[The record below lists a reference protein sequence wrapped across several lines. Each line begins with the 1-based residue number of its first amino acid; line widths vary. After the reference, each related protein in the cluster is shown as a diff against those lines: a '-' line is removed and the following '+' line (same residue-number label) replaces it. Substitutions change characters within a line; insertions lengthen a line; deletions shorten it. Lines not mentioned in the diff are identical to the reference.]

1 MRIETTRTTLAAR
14 LFQRDMARDSKW
26 AGRRIAASASVTDAA
41 RPLWMRAT
49 ALIMI
54 AVTYFAPA
62 VFLADEVAHAAPI
75 VDPRAPIA
83 FQPSV
88 TQTSTGVPA
97 INIPAA
103 NGNGISVGQYQSFDV
118 DSRGLV
124 LNNSTVAGTPLLGGT
139 LGANPN
145 LNGRPASTI
154 INQVTSNAIA
164 TLNGPLEV
172 FGAPA
177 TVIVAAP
184 GGVSVNGMSLT
195 NAPGVTLTTGTP
207 QFLTGVGGTATDFA
221 HAGAVAYDVRSG
233 AITISGPA
241 GVNGPGAGIEGTV
254 GNIDLLGQSVTIN
267 APLRADQRVNVLT
280 GNQIVT
286 PMATD
291 ATGTTYGMS
300 SNGTTNTAAAIGRTV
315 AVDANQFGSVT
326 SGTVYIVSTAAGMGV
341 NMQGPLSA
349 TAGNAVVNSNGD
361 IAVGQTFANQ
371 NVTLTGAGNTTLGG
385 TGFANQNYT
394 VNANGDVNAPGAV
407 SAGQNVTMTVGG
419 NLNATS
425 VAANG
430 AASLTA
436 GQSMTI
442 GTLSAHDIALQ
453 TTNGDLTVGS
463 ALSAPGA
470 ISATAGR
477 DLKINGQ
484 VQGGNTVA
492 LAGGRNATVNGAVS
506 GVGNTSIAATTGT
519 AQVNGNAVSNAG
531 LSVTAGQSAIVGG
544 NASAQGSLTVTAAS
558 GDATLAGT
566 AVTPGALIVHAS
578 GTTTL
583 GGQTQAGTASVS
595 GSSVAV
601 NGALATAGD
610 ATLAATNGS
619 LTGNGSIG
627 TTQGNVNLSASQNL
641 AYSGAV
647 KSGGAVVAKAGQDI
661 TLADVSAP
669 GAITMTAG
677 RDATE
682 TGSVA
687 GGSAVSVQA
696 GRNAAVNG
704 AVSAVGDTSI
714 TAQTGTAAVGGNVL
728 TNGALSVSAAR
739 DATLGGTAQ
748 AAGPIAVVAQNGSIS
763 GNGNL
768 ASSNGAVSLSAGQN
782 IALAGAM
789 QSGSTLNST
798 AGGSTSLG
806 GTVSAPG
813 AIDIRSGTDTTIGSN
828 AISGSTLA
836 VTSGGNTAVSGSA
849 ASLGDMSLSAVNGT
863 LSTSRSVTT
872 LGRLTANGQQ
882 GANLGGDVY
891 SGGNAQLSSGAGNV
905 AIAGALTSPG
915 IVTVTAGQDA
925 AISGNVHSGQS
936 TSLTATRDV
945 NLNGGLEVD
954 GSGDAIV
961 AAGRNVTGGGAVSV
975 ANDTSL
981 TAGNNIGITGAI
993 QTGNNLSATAANN
1006 VSVGATTAVGSSTL
1020 TATTGSATLAGN
1032 MLSGGAT
1039 AITAGGDINAQGS
1052 VTSLGDLSA
1061 NARSGSLAAAGPVS
1075 TAGVASLNAGQNLTL
1090 NGQTTVS
1097 KDATLTGTNITTQ
1110 GLSVGGNLTAA
1121 ASGNLDTSGGQLHQ
1135 PFSASAPAVSVGGN
1149 AVMSGANV
1157 VTANA
1162 VVGGT
1167 TQISGSQSL
1176 TTGGTAAYKGNAT
1189 LAGGTVNNVGTQM
1202 AAGNLTV
1209 SGSNVS
1215 NAGTLSSLA
1224 AANVSAANL
1233 TNSGSIYGAT
1243 SGLHVSGTT
1252 TNAGSLLATNALN
1265 LTTSALNNRGGTI
1278 FAGDVNHQGAPTG
1291 DVIVTV
1297 NGGSNSFDN
1306 TSGQILA
1313 QHNLTLNLP
1322 NQAFDPSAATAGT
1335 INLGNALTINAQQVN
1350 NSGTW
1355 AMPGN
1360 SVSLNTTQ
1368 GLTNTGTISKSGDIT
1383 LSTSGTLTNSGT
1395 ISAGNNVNLSG
1406 TVLNQTGAT
1415 ITANQDVNLSGA
1427 VTNAG
1432 TVSAVRDVNLSGT
1445 SYDNSG
1451 ATTKVGRDLNANLS
1465 GDLVNVGGTITAQ
1478 NNATINAANVNN
1490 SRAGGNATSTTTTT
1504 TDINTAG
1511 LGREL
1516 LASPIGTETLSV
1528 TYEIVSSGWVST
1540 DTATITARVGDLQPA
1555 SATSMSAPD
1564 LSGGTL
1570 YGVALPT
1577 VTRTTTATQASG
1589 AAGVIAAGQDLSIT
1603 TGTLNNHGSTI
1614 SAGHDATLN
1623 VASLDNGGD
1632 AKVTTIT
1639 DSIDAASY
1647 TAFVTQLKAAYAA
1660 GKLVVLPGVAQ
1671 SVTANITPGQV
1682 SAPALQ
1688 TSMITSYTSQDA
1700 GQIVAGNNLKLNG
1713 TGSSLTNAGNLYA
1726 AQDLTI
1732 RANNFVNQGYHTSN
1746 VTSTVGCVA
1755 GVSDAQ
1761 CAYHYITQAF
1771 PSAFSYDRP
1780 GQAFTNALPIVPL
1793 TYHGQPFTYGPNN
1806 DSIGIFGD
1814 QVSTQSYSYTQ
1825 ANNTVF
1831 AGRDLIIAAP
1841 MVSNTYGNLLAGR
1854 DVVIGGAGTS
1864 RNNTDP
1870 TNPQTTVTQA
1880 SSVANTSG
1888 NIQAGLDIAMSTAA
1902 LTNTLSAPQ
1911 QVYQN
1916 YGTTARYGCSG
1927 ANRYYCDAFVDMQS
1941 GNASTITANRNL
1953 SISAGS
1959 VANTGSLIT
1968 AGGQASIAASS
1979 TVTNQDQTLNA
1990 YWHDGFWGVIVGGS
2004 NPPDNFGCG
2013 TSANCAALFGSAYR
2027 SNAGIQPPTPYA
2039 SLPGTIQAPSLT
2051 VTAGGALQNS
2061 GNVMGQQVA
2070 LTGATLVNGL
2080 TSPNVYTPQPTASQ
2094 QVIPLGPVGVPMSAG
2109 AAQNGANAVAN
2120 SAIQSSI
2127 VAGTVTRGTTTAIA
2141 SQTVGAAVAPTLSQA
2156 SVPDAGSSLGLNASA
2171 ALTPSTSP
2179 VQTISMQSNGPPPAY
2194 LINNPASQVIGGI
2207 GPSELLANLPANL
2220 RPGSTL
2226 FYYDPFSENQ
2236 VLQQAALAQTGTAS
2250 FIDGLKFD
2258 SRNQKSVTD
2267 QEKSVLY
2274 ANAIAYAK
2282 AHNIALG
2289 TALSSQQVTALDAPM
2304 LWYVE
2309 ETVPEPGCTA
2319 TGVASCPTVA
2329 ALMPQVYLPQ
2339 NYAVVQHD
2347 GTIVGQDVS
2356 LTATNKGTITNTGT
2370 IAASGTLSINAGTV
2384 TNQQRSTDVG
2394 TIYTYL
2400 PDVMGLMTT
2409 TGTVA
2414 QQGGFMSAANYDL
2427 NVDRLNQVG
2436 GALQKLDP
2444 NGQVNASATAD
2455 QLAALKS
2462 QLGGN
2467 FTQSTNSDNLHTSF
2481 QSLAESPGLFEQI
2494 GMAVTAVVASFITA
2508 GAASAF
2514 MAAGGVMAGTVG
2526 GSMVSAGVG
2535 GFSASAISQ
2544 ASTGQFSFTAALQSG
2559 LTSAVTAGLTNG
2571 ITYSPDAGVG
2581 WAGLGG
2587 QIGDNSLS
2595 ALAGIKNVGGA
2606 IVPQAGASTATT
2618 IGQTAL
2624 ALGAEATIQ
2633 AGVQTAIQGGSFL
2646 TNLRNSAVADLA
2658 AAVAY
2663 GIGDATNPYSV
2674 QNVLEH
2680 AVLGCAAG
2688 AAMGQGCGGGAV
2700 GAATSAVISPLLV
2713 YAAASS
2719 GADAAA
2725 QQALVGGLA
2734 TAVGGAAA
2742 AAAGQN
2748 VQAGMTAA
2756 QNNALNNDLQHVDKV
2771 VQLIDKLRARNPTKA
2786 AKYTS
2791 DDLLK
2796 AAENVYGGNGGP
2808 NGMRVWNSLADAQA
2822 GTVARGT
2829 TFYKDAQGQYVE
2841 YWKVPA
2847 GAEDVA
2853 RGIVDNA
2860 AYYHGPGYADVTKD
2874 NLGQLMST
2882 YIAKF
2887 GADTSNF
2894 QGLGEGAAG
2903 LGLAGSLIKKDAS
2916 AIEQTVG
2923 GSGGSF
2929 WTSTKSKTPVEN
2941 AYGHWDKH
2949 MSEFPEYQNSVQYVH
2964 GTKEFLSNPPAGTLT
2979 ITRSNGDTVLYNPST
2994 NTLAVKAADGTPKT
3008 MFRPDPAQHG
3018 YPTNMDYFNAQKK

>member
-1 MRIETTRTTLAAR
+1 MRIETTRTTLAVR
-14 LFQRDMARDSKW
+14 LFQRDMARGSKCI
-26 AGRRIAASASVTDAA
+26 GPIAAPASGIDAA

-49 ALIMI
+49 ALVMV

-75 VDPRAPIA
+75 VDPRAPIP
-83 FQPSV
+83 FQPTV

-103 NGNGISVGQYQSFDV
+103 NGNGISLGQYQSFDI

-124 LNNSTVAGTPLLGGT
+124 LNNSTIAGSPLLGGT

-145 LNGRPASTI
+145 LSGRPATTI
-154 INQVTSNAIA
+154 INQVTSNNIA
-164 TLNGPLEV
+164 ALNGPLEV

-184 GGVSVNGMSLT
+184 GGVSVNGMALT
-195 NAPGVTLTTGTP
+195 NVPGLTLATGTP
-207 QFLTGVGGTATDFA
+207 QFLTSVGGSATDFA

-233 AITISGPA
+233 AITINGPS

-254 GNIDLLGQSVTIN
+254 GNIDLIGQSVSIN
-267 APLRADQRVNVLT
+267 APLRADQRMNVVT

-286 PMATD
+286 PRLTD
-291 ATGTTYGMS
+291 ATGTTYGTS
-300 SNGTTNTAAAIGRTV
+300 SNGATNTAAAIGRTV
-315 AVDANQFGSVT
+315 AVDASQYGSVT

-341 NMQGPLSA
+341 NTQGSLSA
-349 TAGNAVVNSNGD
+349 TAGNVVVNSNGD

-371 NVTLTGAGNTTLGG
+371 NVILTGAGNTTLGG

-407 SAGQNVTMTVGG
+407 SAGQNITMTAGG
-419 NLNATS
+419 NLNAAS

-442 GTLSAHDIALQ
+442 GTLSAHEIALQ

-470 ISATAGR
+470 IAATAGR

-484 VQGGNTVA
+484 VQGGNAVA
-492 LAGGRNATVNGAVS
+492 LAGGRNATVNGAVA
-506 GVGNTSIAATTGT
+506 GIGNTSIAATTGT
-519 AQVNGNAVSNAG
+519 TQINGNAISNAG
-531 LSVTAGQSAIVGG
+531 LSVTAGQSAVVGG
-544 NASAQGSLTVTAAS
+544 NASAQGPLTVTAAS

-566 AVTPGALIVHAS
+566 AVTPGALTVQAS

-583 GGQTQAGTASVS
+583 GGQTQAGTANVS
-595 GSSVAV
+595 GSNVAV

-619 LTGNGSIG
+619 LTGNGSIS
-627 TTQGNVNLSASQNL
+627 TTQGNVDLSASQNL
-641 AYSGAV
+641 AYSGGV
-647 KSGGAVVAKAGQDI
+647 QSGGAVGAKAGQDI

-682 TGSVA
+682 TGSV
-687 GGSAVSVQA
+687 GGGGAVSVQA

-714 TAQTGTAAVGGNVL
+714 TAQTGTAAVGGNLL
-728 TNGALSVSAAR
+728 TNGALSVSAAQ
-739 DATLGGTAQ
+739 DAVLGGTAQ
-748 AAGPIAVVAQNGSIS
+748 AAGPIAIVAQNGSIT

-768 ASSNGAVSLSAGQN
+768 ASSKGTVSLAAGQN
-782 IALAGAM
+782 IALAGALE
-789 QSGSTLNST
+789 SGSTLNST
-798 AGGSTSLG
+798 AGGGTSLG

-813 AIDIRSGTDTTIGSN
+813 AIDIRSGTDTMIGGN

-849 ASLGDMSLSAVNGT
+849 ASLGDMSLSATNGT

-905 AIAGALTSPG
+905 AIAGTLSSPG
-915 IVTVTAGQDA
+915 TIAVTAGQDA
-925 AISGNVHSGQS
+925 SISGDVHSGQS
-936 TSLTATRDV
+936 TSLTAARDV

-954 GSGDAIV
+954 GSGNAIV
-961 AAGRNVTGGGAVSV
+961 AAGRNVTGSGAVNV

-1006 VSVGATTAVGSSTL
+1006 VSVGATTAVASSSL
-1020 TATTGSATLAGN
+1020 TATNGSATLAGD

-1039 AITAGGDINAQGS
+1039 AITAGGDIHAQGS
-1052 VTSLGDLSA
+1052 VVSLGDLSA
-1061 NARSGSLAAAGPVS
+1061 NAKTGSLTAAGPVS

-1090 NGQTTVS
+1090 SGQTTVS
-1097 KDATLTGTNITTQ
+1097 KDATLTATNIAIQ
-1110 GLSVGGNLTAA
+1110 GLSAGGNLTAT
-1121 ASGNLDTSGGQLHQ
+1121 ASGNLDTAAGQLNQ
-1135 PFSASAPAVSVGGN
+1135 PFSSTAPALSVGGN
-1149 AVMSGANV
+1149 ATLSGMNV
-1157 VTANA
+1157 TTANA

-1167 TQISGSQSL
+1167 TQISGTQSL
-1176 TTGGTAAYKGNAT
+1176 TTGGTAAYKGSAT

-1215 NAGTLSSLA
+1215 NVGTLSSLA
-1224 AANVSAANL
+1224 ATRMNAANL

-1243 SGLHVSGTT
+1243 SGLSVSGTT
-1252 TNAGSLLATNALN
+1252 INSGSLLATNALS
-1265 LTTSALNNRGGTI
+1265 LTTTALNNRGGTI
-1278 FAGDVNHQGAPTG
+1278 FAGDVNHQSAPTG
-1291 DVIVTV
+1291 DVVVTV
-1297 NGGSNSFDN
+1297 NGGSGTFDN

-1335 INLGNALTINAQQVN
+1335 INLGNALAINALQVS
-1350 NSGTW
+1350 NSGIW

-1368 GLTNTGTISKSGDIT
+1368 GLTNTGTISKSGDVT
-1383 LSTSGTLTNSGT
+1383 LSTTGTLTNSGT

-1406 TVLNQTGAT
+1406 TVVNQTGGT
-1415 ITANQDVNLSGA
+1415 ISANQDVNLTGA

-1432 TVSAVRDVNLSGT
+1432 TVNAVRDVNLSGT

-1451 ATTKVGRDLNANLS
+1451 ATTKAGRDLNASLA
-1465 GDLVNVGGTITAQ
+1465 GDLVNVGGTISAQ
-1478 NNATINAANVNN
+1478 NNVTINAANVNN
-1490 SRAGGNATSTTTTT
+1490 SRAGGNATSTTTST

-1511 LGREL
+1511 LGPEL
-1516 LASPIGTETLSV
+1516 LASPMGTETLSV
-1528 TYEIVSSGWVST
+1528 TYEIVGSGTVTTDSS
-1540 DTATITARVGDLQPA
+1540 TITARVGDLQPV
-1555 SATSMSAPD
+1555 SATSMSAPN

-1577 VTRTTTATQASG
+1577 VTRTTTTTQASG

-1623 VASLDNGGD
+1623 VAALDNGGD

-1647 TAFVTQLKAAYAA
+1647 TAFLTQLKAAYTA
-1660 GKLVVLPGVAQ
+1660 GTLIVLPNVDFGT
-1671 SVTANITPGQV
+1671 TANITPGKV

-1688 TSMITSYTSQDA
+1688 TSTITSYTSQDA
-1700 GQIVAGNNLKLNG
+1700 GQVVAGNNLNLNG

-1732 RANNFVNQGYHTSN
+1732 HANNFANQGYHTSN
-1746 VTSTVGCVA
+1746 VTSTVGCAA

-1771 PSAFSYDRP
+1771 PSGFSYDRP

-1793 TYHGQPFTYGPNN
+1793 TLHGQAFSYGPNN
-1806 DSIGIFGD
+1806 DSIGILGD

-1825 ANNTVF
+1825 VNNTVF
-1831 AGRDLIIAAP
+1831 AGRDLVIAAP
-1841 MVSNTYGNLLAGR
+1841 TASNTYGNLLAGR

-1864 RNNTDP
+1864 RSNTDP
-1870 TNPQTTVTQA
+1870 TNPQTTLTQA
-1880 SSVANTSG
+1880 ASVSNSSG
-1888 NIQAGLDIAMSTAA
+1888 DIQAGRDIAMSTAA

-1911 QVYQN
+1911 QVYRN
-1916 YGTTARYGCSG
+1916 YGTTVRYGCSG

-1968 AGGQASIAASS
+1968 AGGQVSIAAVS

-1990 YWHDGFWGVIVGGS
+1990 YWHDGFYGVIVGGS

-2013 TSANCAALFGSAYR
+2013 TSTNCTTLFGSTYR

-2061 GNVMGQQVA
+2061 GNVMGQQVS

-2094 QVIPLGPVGVPMSAG
+2094 QVIPLGPVGVPTGAG
-2109 AAQNGANAVAN
+2109 AAQNGANAVAS

-2127 VAGTVTRGTTTAIA
+2127 VAAAVTRGTAMAIA
-2141 SQTVGAAVAPTLSQA
+2141 SQTVGVAVAPTLSQA
-2156 SVPDAGSSLGLNASA
+2156 SVPGAGSSLGLSAGVASM
-2171 ALTPSTSP
+2171 PSTSP
-2179 VQTISMQSNGPPPAY
+2179 VQTISTQAKGPPPAY

-2207 GPSELLANLPANL
+2207 GPSDLLANLPANL

-2258 SRNQKSVTD
+2258 SQEQKSVID

-2274 ANAIAYAK
+2274 ANAIAYAN

-2289 TALSSQQVTALDAPM
+2289 TALSSQQISALDAPM

-2384 TNQQRSTDVG
+2384 ANQQRSTDVG

-2414 QQGGFMSAANYDL
+2414 QRGGFMSAANYDL

-2444 NGQVNASATAD
+2444 NGQVNAGATAD

-2467 FTQSTNSDNLHTSF
+2467 FTQSAVSDNLHTSF
-2481 QSLAESPGLFEQI
+2481 QSLADSPGLFEQI

-2595 ALAGIKNVGGA
+2595 ALAGVKNVGGA
-2606 IVPQAGASTATT
+2606 IVPQAGASTAAT

-2688 AAMGQGCGGGAV
+2688 AATGQGCGGGAV

-2719 GADAAA
+2719 GADATA

-2771 VQLIDKLRARNPTKA
+2771 VQLIDKLRARNHTIA
-2786 AKYTS
+2786 TKYTS

-2796 AAENVYGGNGGP
+2796 AAENVYGGNGGS

-2822 GTVARGT
+2822 GTAARGT

-2860 AYYHGPGYADVTKD
+2860 RFDNGSSYANVTKD

-2882 YIAKF
+2882 YIAQF

-2903 LGLAGSLIKKDAS
+2903 LGLAGTLGKNKTSGSFSIVDWNGYPNGVPVPDGPFQLLEGADYAAARKAANAANSSIRQ
-2916 AIEQTVG
+2916 EQGLVGQPVDVHEVQPVKFG
-2923 GSGGSF
+2923 GSATDPENKVILPRDLHRQQVTP
-2929 WTSTKSKTPVEN
+2929 WWNKLLKDITK
-2941 AYGHWDKH
+2941 
-2949 MSEFPEYQNSVQYVH
+2949 
-2964 GTKEFLSNPPAGTLT
+2964 
-2979 ITRSNGDTVLYNPST
+2979 
-2994 NTLAVKAADGTPKT
+2994 
-3008 MFRPDPAQHG
+3008 
-3018 YPTNMDYFNAQKK
+3018 

>member
-1 MRIETTRTTLAAR
+1 MR
-14 LFQRDMARDSKW
+14 
-26 AGRRIAASASVTDAA
+26 V
-41 RPLWMRAT
+41 T
-49 ALIMI
+49 ALIMV

-62 VFLADEVAHAAPI
+62 VFLADEVAHAEPI
-75 VDPRAPIA
+75 VDPRAPIT

-254 GNIDLLGQSVTIN
+254 GNIDLIGQSVSIN
-267 APLRADQRVNVLT
+267 APLRADQRVNVVT

-286 PMATD
+286 PVATD

-300 SNGTTNTAAAIGRTV
+300 PNGTTNTAAAIGRTV

-341 NMQGPLSA
+341 NTQGPLSA
-349 TAGNAVVNSNGD
+349 TAGNVVVNSNGD

-394 VNANGDVNAPGAV
+394 VNTNGDVNAPGSV
-407 SAGQNVTMTVGG
+407 SAGQNVTMTAGG
-419 NLNATS
+419 NLNAAS

-430 AASLTA
+430 AASLIA

-470 ISATAGR
+470 ITATAGR
-477 DLKINGQ
+477 DLNINGQ

-506 GVGNTSIAATTGT
+506 GIGNTSITATTGT
-519 AQVNGNAVSNAG
+519 TQINGNAISNAG
-531 LSVTAGQSAIVGG
+531 LSVTAGQSAVVGG
-544 NASAQGSLTVTAAS
+544 NASAQGPLMVTAAS

-566 AVTPGALIVHAS
+566 AVTPGALTVQAS

-595 GSSVAV
+595 GSSVVV

-610 ATLAATNGS
+610 ATLTATNGS
-619 LTGNGSIG
+619 LTGNGSIR

-647 KSGGAVVAKAGQDI
+647 QSGGAVVAKAGQDV

-669 GAITMTAG
+669 GAISITAG

-687 GGSAVSVQA
+687 GGSTVSVQA

-714 TAQTGTAAVGGNVL
+714 TVQTGTAAVGGNVL
-728 TNGALSVSAAR
+728 TNGALSVTAAQ
-739 DATLGGTAQ
+739 DTALGGTAQ
-748 AAGPIAVVAQNGSIS
+748 ATGPIAIAAQSGSIT

-768 ASSNGAVSLSAGQN
+768 ASSTGAVSLSAGQN
-782 IALAGAM
+782 IALAGAL
-789 QSGSTLNST
+789 QSGSTLSST

-813 AIDIRSGTDTTIGSN
+813 AVDIRSGTDTTIDGN
-828 AISGSTLA
+828 AVGGSTLT
-836 VTSGGNTAVSGSA
+836 VTSGGNTAVNGSA
-849 ASLGDMSLSAVNGT
+849 ASLGDMSLSAANGT
-863 LSTSRSVTT
+863 LSTSGSVTT

-891 SGGNAQLSSGAGNV
+891 SAGNAQLSSGAGNV
-905 AIAGALTSPG
+905 AIAGTLASPG
-915 IVTVTAGQDA
+915 TITVTAGQDA

-936 TSLTATRDV
+936 TSLTAARDV

-954 GSGDAIV
+954 GSGNASV
-961 AAGRNVTGGGAVSV
+961 AAGRNVTGNGAVNV
-975 ANDTSL
+975 ANDTTL

-1006 VSVGATTAVGSSTL
+1006 VSVGATIAVGSSTL
-1020 TATTGSATLAGN
+1020 TSTNGSATLAGN
-1032 MLSGGAT
+1032 VLSGGAA

-1052 VTSLGDLSA
+1052 VVSLGDLSA
-1061 NARSGSLAAAGPVS
+1061 NARSGSLTAAGPVS
-1075 TAGVASLNAGQNLTL
+1075 TAGNANLSAGQNLTL
-1090 NGQTTVS
+1090 NGQATVS
-1097 KDATLTGTNITTQ
+1097 KDATLTGANIATQ
-1110 GLSVGGNLTAA
+1110 GLSVGGNLTAT
-1121 ASGNLDTSGGQLHQ
+1121 ASGNLDTSAGQLNQ

-1149 AVMSGANV
+1149 AVMSGANI

-1162 VVGGT
+1162 VVAGT
-1167 TQISGSQSL
+1167 TQISGTQSL
-1176 TTGGTAAYKGNAT
+1176 TTGGTAAYKGSAT

-1215 NAGTLSSLA
+1215 NTGTLSSLA
-1224 AANVSAANL
+1224 TTNVNASNL

-1243 SGLHVSGTT
+1243 SGLNVSGTT
-1252 TNAGSLLATNALN
+1252 TNSGSLLATNALS
-1265 LTTSALNNRGGTI
+1265 LTTTALINRGGTI
-1278 FAGDVNHQGAPTG
+1278 FAGDVNNQSAPTG
-1291 DVIVTV
+1291 DVVVTV
-1297 NGGSNSFDN
+1297 NGSSGSFDN

-1335 INLGNALTINAQQVN
+1335 INLGNALAINAQQVN

-1406 TVLNQTGAT
+1406 TVLNETGGT

-1432 TVSAVRDVNLSGT
+1432 IVSAVRDVTLNGA

-1451 ATTKVGRDLNANLS
+1451 ATTKAGRNVNANLS
-1465 GDLVNVGGTITAQ
+1465 GDLVNVGGTISAQ
-1478 NNATINAANVNN
+1478 NNVTINAANVYN

-1528 TYEIVSSGWVST
+1528 TYEIVSSGWIST

-1577 VTRTTTATQASG
+1577 VTRTTTTTQASG

-1647 TAFVTQLKAAYAA
+1647 TAFLTQLKAAYAA

-1671 SVTANITPGQV
+1671 SVTANITPGEV

-1688 TSMITSYTSQDA
+1688 TSTITSYTSQDA
-1700 GQIVAGNNLKLNG
+1700 GQIVAGNNLNLNG
-1713 TGSSLTNAGNLYA
+1713 TGSSLMNAGNLYA

-1732 RANNFVNQGYHTSN
+1732 HANNFTNQGYHTSN
-1746 VTSTVGCVA
+1746 VTSTVGCAA

-1761 CAYHYITQAF
+1761 CGYHYETKAIPTVF
-1771 PSAFSYDRP
+1771 EYDRP

-1793 TYHGQPFTYGPNN
+1793 TRNGLQFSYGPNN

-1825 ANNTVF
+1825 VNNTVF
-1831 AGRDLIIAAP
+1831 AGRDLVIAAP
-1841 MVSNTYGNLLAGR
+1841 TVSNTYGNLLAGR

-1870 TNPQTTVTQA
+1870 TNLQTALTQG
-1880 SSVANTSG
+1880 SSVTNSSG
-1888 NIQAGLDIAMSTAA
+1888 DIQAGRDIAMSTAA

-1916 YGTTARYGCSG
+1916 YGRTVRYGCSG
-1927 ANRYYCDAFVDMQS
+1927 ATGYFCDAFVDVQS

-1959 VANTGSLIT
+1959 VVNTGSLIT
-1968 AGGQASIAASS
+1968 AGGQASIAAVS

-1990 YWHDGFWGVIVGGS
+1990 YWHDGVYGVIVGGS

-2013 TSANCAALFGSAYR
+2013 TSTNCTTLFGSAYR
-2027 SNAGIQPPTPYA
+2027 SNAGIQPPTPSA

-2051 VTAGGALQNS
+2051 VTAGGTLQNS

-2094 QVIPLGPVGVPMSAG
+2094 QVIPLGPVGVPTGAG
-2109 AAQNGANAVAN
+2109 TAQNGANAVAN
-2120 SAIQSSI
+2120 SAIQSSV
-2127 VAGTVTRGTTTAIA
+2127 VAAAVTRGTATAIA
-2141 SQTVGAAVAPTLSQA
+2141 SQTVGAAVVPTLSQA
-2156 SVPDAGSSLGLNASA
+2156 SVPGAGSSLGLSAGAASM
-2171 ALTPSTSP
+2171 PSTSP
-2179 VQTISMQSNGPPPAY
+2179 VQTISTQSNGPPPAY

-2207 GPSELLANLPANL
+2207 GPFDLLANLPANL
-2220 RPGSTL
+2220 RPGSML

-2258 SRNQKSVTD
+2258 SQNQKSVTD

-2289 TALSSQQVTALDAPM
+2289 TALSSQQVSALDAPM

-2319 TGVASCPTVA
+2319 TGVASCPTVT

-2356 LTATNKGTITNTGT
+2356 LTATNKGAITNTGT

-2414 QQGGFMSAANYDL
+2414 QQGGFMSAANYNL

-2444 NGQVNASATAD
+2444 NWQVNASATAD

-2467 FTQSTNSDNLHTSF
+2467 FTQSTVSDNLHTSF

-2508 GAASAF
+2508 GVATGL
-2514 MAAGGVMAGTVG
+2514 MAGGALAGTVG
-2526 GSMVSAGVG
+2526 GSMVSAGAG

-2595 ALAGIKNVGGA
+2595 ALAGVKNVGGA

-2713 YAAASS
+2713 YAAANS

-2742 AAAGQN
+2742 AVAGQN

-2771 VQLIDKLRARNPTKA
+2771 VQLIDKLRARNPTIA

-2822 GTVARGT
+2822 STVARGT
-2829 TFYKDAQGQYVE
+2829 TFYRDAQGQYVE

-2860 AYYHGPGYADVTKD
+2860 GYTYGPGYADVTKG

-2903 LGLAGSLIKKDAS
+2903 LGLAGSLIKKETS
-2916 AIEQTVG
+2916 AITAGANASGDFVLTDNRATKIFGTRDGHIADTQENRALLTSVANNPATTLGPDKYGTMWSAQLQSDGTQVWVQTRNGQIWNG
-2923 GSGGSF
+2923 GVN
-2929 WTSTKSKTPVEN
+2929 KTPL
-2941 AYGHWDKH
+2941 
-2949 MSEFPEYQNSVQYVH
+2949 P
-2964 GTKEFLSNPPAGTLT
+2964 
-2979 ITRSNGDTVLYNPST
+2979 YNPET
-2994 NTLAVKAADGTPKT
+2994 GLAA
-3008 MFRPDPAQHG
+3008 
-3018 YPTNMDYFNAQKK
+3018 PTKPGWKK

>member
-1 MRIETTRTTLAAR
+1 MCIETTRKALAVR
-14 LFQRDMARDSKW
+14 LFQRDMARGSKW
-26 AGRRIAASASVTDAA
+26 TDCQIAAPTSGIDAA
-41 RPLWMRAT
+41 RPFWMRVT
-49 ALIMI
+49 ALIMV
-54 AVTYFAPA
+54 AVTYFSPA

-75 VDPRAPIA
+75 VDPRAPIT

-103 NGNGISVGQYQSFDV
+103 NINGISVGQYQSFDI

-124 LNNSTVAGTPLLGGT
+124 LNNSTVAGSPLLGGV

-145 LNGRPASTI
+145 LNGRPATTI
-154 INQVTSNAIA
+154 INQVTSNNIA

-195 NAPGVTLTTGTP
+195 NAPGVMLTTGTP
-207 QFLTGVGGTATDFA
+207 QFLTGIGGTATDFA

-233 AITISGPA
+233 AITINGPA

-254 GNIDLLGQSVTIN
+254 GNIDLIGQSVSIN
-267 APLRADQRVNVLT
+267 APLRADQRVNLVT

-286 PMATD
+286 PTATD
-291 ATGTTYGMS
+291 STGTTYGTS
-300 SNGTTNTAAAIGRTV
+300 SNGTTNTAAAIGRTI
-315 AVDANQFGSVT
+315 AVDANQYGSVT

-341 NMQGPLSA
+341 NTQGALSA
-349 TAGNAVVNSNGD
+349 TAGNVVVNSNGD

-371 NVTLTGAGNTTLGG
+371 NVNLISAGGATLGG
-385 TGFANQNYT
+385 TGFANQNYA

-407 SAGQNVTMTVGG
+407 SAGQNVTMTAGG
-419 NLNATS
+419 NLDAAS

-442 GTLSAHDIALQ
+442 GTLSAHEVALQ

-506 GVGNTSIAATTGT
+506 GIGNTSITATTGT
-519 AQVNGNAVSNAG
+519 TQINGNAISNAG
-531 LSVTAGQSAIVGG
+531 LSVTAGQSAVVGG
-544 NASAQGSLTVTAAS
+544 NASAQGPLTVTAAS

-566 AVTPGALIVHAS
+566 AVTPGALTVQAS

-583 GGQTQAGTASVS
+583 GGQAQAGTANVS
-595 GSSVAV
+595 GSSVVV

-641 AYSGAV
+641 AYSGGV
-647 KSGGAVVAKAGQDI
+647 QSGAAVVAKAGQDV

-687 GGSAVSVQA
+687 GGGAVSVLA

-748 AAGPIAVVAQNGSIS
+748 AAGPIAVVAQNGSIT

-768 ASSNGAVSLSAGQN
+768 ASSNGAVSLLAGQN
-782 IALAGAM
+782 IALAGAL

-798 AGGSTSLG
+798 AGGGTSLG

-813 AIDIRSGTDTTIGSN
+813 AIDIRSGTDTTIGGN

-836 VTSGGNTAVSGSA
+836 VTSGGNTAVIGSA
-849 ASLGDMSLSAVNGT
+849 ASLGDMSLSATNGA

-905 AIAGALTSPG
+905 AIAGTLVSPG
-915 IVTVTAGQDA
+915 TITVTAGQDA

-936 TSLTATRDV
+936 TSLAAARDV

-954 GSGDAIV
+954 GNGNATI
-961 AAGRNVTGGGAVSV
+961 AAGRNVTGSGAVNV
-975 ANDTSL
+975 ANDTTL
-981 TAGNNIGITGAI
+981 TAGGNIGITGAI
-993 QTGNNLSATAANN
+993 QTGNNLLATAANN
-1006 VSVGATTAVGSSTL
+1006 LSVGATTAVGSSTL
-1020 TATTGSATLAGN
+1020 TATNGSATLAGN
-1032 MLSGGAT
+1032 VLSGGAT

-1052 VTSLGDLSA
+1052 VVSLGDLSA
-1061 NARSGSLAAAGPVS
+1061 NARSGSLTAAGPVS
-1075 TAGVASLNAGQNLTL
+1075 AAGSASLSGGQNLTL

-1097 KDATLTGTNITTQ
+1097 KDATLRGTNVTTQ
-1110 GLSVGGNLTAA
+1110 GLSVGGNLTAT
-1121 ASGNLDTSGGQLHQ
+1121 ASGNLDTSAGQLNQ
-1135 PFSASAPAVSVGGN
+1135 PFSASAPAVSAGGN

-1162 VVGGT
+1162 VVAGT
-1167 TQISGSQSL
+1167 TQISGTQSL
-1176 TTGGTAAYKGNAT
+1176 TTGGTAAYKGSAT

-1224 AANVSAANL
+1224 TTNVNAANL

-1243 SGLHVSGTT
+1243 SGLNVSGTT

-1265 LTTSALNNRGGTI
+1265 LTTTALNNRGGTI
-1278 FAGDVNHQGAPTG
+1278 FAGDVNNQSAPTG
-1291 DVIVTV
+1291 DVVVTV
-1297 NGGSNSFDN
+1297 NGGSGSFDN

-1313 QHNLTLNLP
+1313 QQNLTLNLP

-1335 INLGNALTINAQQVN
+1335 INLGNALSINAQQVN

-1432 TVSAVRDVNLSGT
+1432 TVSAVRDVTLNGT

-1451 ATTKVGRDLNANLS
+1451 ATTKAGRNVNANLS
-1465 GDLVNVGGTITAQ
+1465 GDLANVAGTISAQ
-1478 NNATINAANVNN
+1478 HNVTINAANVNN
-1490 SRAGGNATSTTTTT
+1490 SRAGGNATSTTTST

-1528 TYEIVSSGWVST
+1528 TYENIVSGSVST
-1540 DTATITARVGDLQPA
+1540 DSATIAARVGDLQPA

-1577 VTRTTTATQASG
+1577 VGRTTTTTQSTG
-1589 AAGVIAAGQDLSIT
+1589 AAGLIAAGQDLSIT

-1623 VASLDNGGD
+1623 VAALDNGGD

-1647 TAFVTQLKAAYAA
+1647 TAFLTQLKAAYMA
-1660 GKLVVLPGVAQ
+1660 GNLVTLPGGTFN
-1671 SVTANITPGQV
+1671 VTANITPGQV
-1682 SAPALQ
+1682 SPPALQ
-1688 TSMITSYTSQDA
+1688 TSTITSYTSQDA
-1700 GQIVAGNNLKLNG
+1700 GQIVAGNNLNLNG
-1713 TGSSLTNAGNLYA
+1713 TGASLTNAGNLYA

-1732 RANNFVNQGYHTSN
+1732 HANNFTNQGYHTSN

-1761 CAYHYITQAF
+1761 CGYHYITTAF
-1771 PSAFSYDRP
+1771 PSGFEYDRP
-1780 GQAFTNALPIVPL
+1780 GQAFSDARPFVEMYYHSQSTAL
-1793 TYHGQPFTYGPNN
+1793 FTSGPNN
-1806 DSIGIFGD
+1806 ASIGMFGD
-1814 QVSTQSYSYTQ
+1814 QISTQSYSYTQ
-1825 ANNTVF
+1825 TNNTVF
-1831 AGRDLIIAAP
+1831 AGRDLVIAAP
-1841 MVSNTYGNLLAGR
+1841 TVSNSYGNLLAGR

-1870 TNPQTTVTQA
+1870 TNPQTTLTQA
-1880 SSVANTSG
+1880 SGVTNTSG
-1888 NIQAGLDIAMSTAA
+1888 NIQAGRDITMSSAA

-1927 ANRYYCDAFVDMQS
+1927 AYQHYCDAFVDMQS
-1941 GNASTITANRNL
+1941 GSASTITANRNL

-1968 AGGQASIAASS
+1968 AGGQASIAAASI
-1979 TVTNQDQTLNA
+1979 VTNQDQTLNA
-1990 YWHDGFWGVIVGGS
+1990 YWHDAFYGGIVGGS
-2004 NPPDNFGCG
+2004 QPPDNFGCG
-2013 TSANCAALFGSAYR
+2013 TSTNCATLFGSAYQ

-2039 SLPGTIQAPSLT
+2039 SLPGTIQAPSLI

-2094 QVIPLGPVGVPMSAG
+2094 QVIPLGPVGVPTSAG

-2120 SAIQSSI
+2120 SAIQSSV
-2127 VAGTVTRGTTTAIA
+2127 VAAAVTRGTTTAIV
-2141 SQTVGAAVAPTLSQA
+2141 SQTVGAAVAPTLAQA
-2156 SVPDAGSSLGLNASA
+2156 SVPGAGSSLGLNASA
-2171 ALTPSTSP
+2171 ASMPSTSP
-2179 VQTISMQSNGPPPAY
+2179 VQTISTQSNGPPPAY

-2207 GPSELLANLPANL
+2207 GPSDLLANLPANL

-2236 VLQQAALAQTGTAS
+2236 GLQQAALAQTGTPS

-2258 SRNQKSVTD
+2258 SQNQKSVTD

-2282 AHNIALG
+2282 AHNVALG
-2289 TALSSQQVTALDAPM
+2289 TALSSQQVAALDAPM

-2319 TGVASCPTVA
+2319 TGVASCPTVT

-2356 LTATNKGTITNTGT
+2356 LTATNKGAITNTGT
-2370 IAASGTLSINAGTV
+2370 IAASGTLSITAGTV

-2414 QQGGFMSAANYDL
+2414 QQGGFMSAANYNL

-2444 NGQVNASATAD
+2444 NGQVNAGATAD

-2467 FTQSTNSDNLHTSF
+2467 FTQSTVSDNLHTSF

-2508 GAASAF
+2508 GVATGL
-2514 MAAGGVMAGTVG
+2514 MAGGALAGTVG

-2544 ASTGQFSFTAALQSG
+2544 ASTGQFSLTAALEGG
-2559 LTSAVTAGLTNG
+2559 LTGAVTAGLTNG
-2571 ITYSPDAGVG
+2571 ITYSADAGVG

-2595 ALAGIKNVGGA
+2595 ALAGVKNVGGA

-2742 AAAGQN
+2742 AVAGQN
-2748 VQAGMTAA
+2748 VQAGMMAA

-2771 VQLIDKLRARNPTKA
+2771 VQLIDKLRARNPTIA

-2822 GTVARGT
+2822 STVARGT
-2829 TFYKDAQGQYVE
+2829 TFYRDAQGQYVE

-2860 AYYHGPGYADVTKD
+2860 GYTYGPGYADVTKG

-2903 LGLAGSLIKKDAS
+2903 LGLAGSLIKKETS
-2916 AIEQTVG
+2916 AITAGANASGDFVLTDNRATKIFGTRDGHIADTQENRALLTSVANNPATTLGPDKYGTMWSAQLQSDGTQVWVQTRNGQIWNG
-2923 GSGGSF
+2923 GVN
-2929 WTSTKSKTPVEN
+2929 KTPL
-2941 AYGHWDKH
+2941 
-2949 MSEFPEYQNSVQYVH
+2949 P
-2964 GTKEFLSNPPAGTLT
+2964 
-2979 ITRSNGDTVLYNPST
+2979 YNPET
-2994 NTLAVKAADGTPKT
+2994 GLAA
-3008 MFRPDPAQHG
+3008 
-3018 YPTNMDYFNAQKK
+3018 PTKPGWKK

>member
-1 MRIETTRTTLAAR
+1 
-14 LFQRDMARDSKW
+14 
-26 AGRRIAASASVTDAA
+26 
-41 RPLWMRAT
+41 MRAT
-49 ALIMI
+49 ALIMV

-75 VDPRAPIA
+75 VDPRAPIT

-154 INQVTSNAIA
+154 INQVTSNVIA

-254 GNIDLLGQSVTIN
+254 GNIDLIGQSVSIN
-267 APLRADQRVNVLT
+267 APLRADQRVNVVT

-286 PMATD
+286 PVATD

-300 SNGTTNTAAAIGRTV
+300 PNGTTNTAAAIGRTV
-315 AVDANQFGSVT
+315 AVDASQFGSVT

-341 NMQGPLSA
+341 NTRGPLSA
-349 TAGNAVVNSNGD
+349 TAGNVVVNSNGD

-394 VNANGDVNAPGAV
+394 VNANGDVNAPGSV
-407 SAGQNVTMTVGG
+407 SAGQNVTMTAGG
-419 NLNATS
+419 NLNAAS

-430 AASLTA
+430 AASLIA

-470 ISATAGR
+470 ITATAGR
-477 DLKINGQ
+477 DLNINGQ

-519 AQVNGNAVSNAG
+519 AQVNGNAISNAG
-531 LSVTAGQSAIVGG
+531 LSVTAGHSAIVGG
-544 NASAQGSLTVTAAS
+544 NASALGPLTVTAAS

-566 AVTPGALIVHAS
+566 AVTPGALTVHAS

-595 GSSVAV
+595 GSSVVV

-619 LTGNGSIG
+619 LTGNGSIS

-641 AYSGAV
+641 AYIGGVQSGA
-647 KSGGAVVAKAGQDI
+647 AVVVKAGQDV

-669 GAITMTAG
+669 GEITMTAG

-687 GGSAVSVQA
+687 GGGAVSVQA

-728 TNGALSVSAAR
+728 TNGALSVTAAQ
-739 DATLGGTAQ
+739 DTALGGTAQ
-748 AAGPIAVVAQNGSIS
+748 ATGPIAIAAQSGSIT

-768 ASSNGAVSLSAGQN
+768 ASSTSAVSLSAGQN
-782 IALAGAM
+782 IALAGAL
-789 QSGSTLNST
+789 QSGSTLSST

-813 AIDIRSGTDTTIGSN
+813 AVDIRSGTDTTIDGN

-836 VTSGGNTAVSGSA
+836 VTSGGNTAVKGSA
-849 ASLGDMSLSAVNGT
+849 ASLGDMSLSAANGA

-905 AIAGALTSPG
+905 AIAGTLVSPG
-915 IVTVTAGQDA
+915 TIAVTAGQDA

-936 TSLTATRDV
+936 TSLAAARDV

-954 GSGDAIV
+954 GNGNATI
-961 AAGRNVTGGGAVSV
+961 AAGRNVTGSGAVNV
-975 ANDTSL
+975 ANDTTL
-981 TAGNNIGITGAI
+981 TAGGNIGITGAI
-993 QTGNNLSATAANN
+993 QTGNNLLATAANN
-1006 VSVGATTAVGSSTL
+1006 LSVGATTVVGSSTL
-1020 TATTGSATLAGN
+1020 TATNGSATLAGN
-1032 MLSGGAT
+1032 VLSGGAT

-1052 VTSLGDLSA
+1052 VVSLGDLSA
-1061 NARSGSLAAAGPVS
+1061 NARSGSLTAAGPVS
-1075 TAGVASLNAGQNLTL
+1075 TAGAATLNAGQNLTL

-1097 KDATLTGTNITTQ
+1097 RNATLTGTNITTQ
-1110 GLSVGGNLTAA
+1110 GLSVGGNLTAT
-1121 ASGNLDTSGGQLHQ
+1121 ASGNLDTSAGQLNQ

-1149 AVMSGANV
+1149 AVMSGANI

-1162 VVGGT
+1162 VVAGT
-1167 TQISGSQSL
+1167 TQISGTRSL
-1176 TTGGTAAYKGNAT
+1176 TTGGTAAYKGSAT
-1189 LAGGTVNNVGTQM
+1189 LAGGTVTNVGTQM

-1215 NAGTLSSLA
+1215 NTGTLSSLA
-1224 AANVSAANL
+1224 TTNVNASNL

-1243 SGLHVSGTT
+1243 SGLNVSGTT
-1252 TNAGSLLATNALN
+1252 TNSGSLLATNALS
-1265 LTTSALNNRGGTI
+1265 LTTTALINRGGTI
-1278 FAGDVNHQGAPTG
+1278 FAGDVNNQSAPTG
-1291 DVIVTV
+1291 DVVVTV
-1297 NGGSNSFDN
+1297 NGGSGTFDN

-1335 INLGNALTINAQQVN
+1335 INLGNALTINSQQVN

-1368 GLTNTGTISKSGDIT
+1368 GLINTGTISKSGDVT
-1383 LSTSGTLTNSGT
+1383 LSTTGTLTNSGT

-1406 TVLNQTGAT
+1406 TVVNQTGGT
-1415 ITANQDVNLSGA
+1415 ISANQDVNLTGA

-1432 TVSAVRDVNLSGT
+1432 TVNAVRDVNLSGT

-1451 ATTKVGRDLNANLS
+1451 ATTKAGRNVNANLV
-1465 GDLVNVGGTITAQ
+1465 GDLANVGGTISAQ
-1478 NNATINAANVNN
+1478 NNVTINAANVNN
-1490 SRAGGNATSTTTTT
+1490 SRAGGNATSTTKIT

-1511 LGREL
+1511 LGPEL

-1528 TYEIVSSGWVST
+1528 TYEIVSSGSVST

-1577 VTRTTTATQASG
+1577 VTRTTTTTQASG

-1603 TGTLNNHGSTI
+1603 TGTLNNHGGTI
-1614 SAGHDATLN
+1614 SAGRDATLN

-1639 DSIDAASY
+1639 DSIDASSY
-1647 TAFVTQLKAAYAA
+1647 TTFLTQLKSAYAA
-1660 GKLVVLPGVAQ
+1660 GKLVVLPGVAG
-1671 SVTANITPGQV
+1671 SETANITPGQV
-1682 SAPALQ
+1682 SVPALQ
-1688 TSMITSYTSQDA
+1688 TSMITSYTSQNA
-1700 GQIVAGNNLKLNG
+1700 GQIVAGNNLNLNG

-1732 RANNFVNQGYHTSN
+1732 RANNFVNQGYHASN

-1771 PSAFSYDRP
+1771 PSGFSYDRP
-1780 GQAFTNALPIVPL
+1780 GQAFTNALPYLLPTLHSQSTVA
-1793 TYHGQPFTYGPNN
+1793 FSYGPNN

-1825 ANNTVF
+1825 VNNTVF
-1831 AGRDLIIAAP
+1831 AGRDLVIAAP
-1841 MVSNTYGNLLAGR
+1841 TVSNTYGNLLAGR

-1864 RNNTDP
+1864 RNNTDL
-1870 TNPQTTVTQA
+1870 TNPQTTLTQA
-1880 SSVANTSG
+1880 SSVTNSSG
-1888 NIQAGLDIAMSTAA
+1888 DIQAGRDIAMSTAA
-1902 LTNTLSAPQ
+1902 LTNTVSAPQ

-1916 YGTTARYGCSG
+1916 YGRTVRYGCSG
-1927 ANRYYCDAFVDMQS
+1927 ATGYFCDAFVDMQS

-1953 SISAGS
+1953 SIGAGS
-1959 VANTGSLIT
+1959 VVNTGSLIT
-1968 AGGQASIAASS
+1968 AGGQASIAAVS

-1990 YWHDGFWGVIVGGS
+1990 YWHDGVYGVIVGGS

-2013 TSANCAALFGSAYR
+2013 TSTNCTTLFGSAYR

-2039 SLPGTIQAPSLT
+2039 SLPGTMQAPSLT

-2094 QVIPLGPVGVPMSAG
+2094 QVIPLGPVGVPTSAG

-2127 VAGTVTRGTTTAIA
+2127 VAGMVTRGTTTAIA
-2141 SQTVGAAVAPTLSQA
+2141 SQTVGAAVAPTRSQA
-2156 SVPDAGSSLGLNASA
+2156 SVPGAGSSLGLSAGAASM
-2171 ALTPSTSP
+2171 PSTSP
-2179 VQTISMQSNGPPPAY
+2179 VQTISTQSNGPPPAY

-2207 GPSELLANLPANL
+2207 GPSDLVANLPANL

-2236 VLQQAALAQTGTAS
+2236 VLQQAALAQTGKAS

-2258 SRNQKSVTD
+2258 SQKQKSVTE

-2289 TALSSQQVTALDAPM
+2289 TALSSQQVAALDAPM

-2319 TGVASCPTVA
+2319 TGVANCPTVA

-2356 LTATNKGTITNTGT
+2356 LTATNNGTITNTGT

-2414 QQGGFMSAANYDL
+2414 QQGGFMSAANYNL
-2427 NVDRLNQVG
+2427 NVDRLDQVG

-2467 FTQSTNSDNLHTSF
+2467 FAQSAVSDNLHTSF
-2481 QSLAESPGLFEQI
+2481 RSLADSPGLFEQI

-2595 ALAGIKNVGGA
+2595 ALAGVKNVGGA
-2606 IVPQAGASTATT
+2606 IVPQAGASTAATV
-2618 IGQTAL
+2618 GQTAL
-2624 ALGAEATIQ
+2624 ALGAEAMIQ

-2822 GTVARGT
+2822 GTAARGT

-2860 AYYHGPGYADVTKD
+2860 RNTYGPAYEDVTKD
-2874 NLGQLMST
+2874 NFSQLMST

-2894 QGLGEGAAG
+2894 QGMEGAAG

-2916 AIEQTVG
+2916 ALGQPNGVFGSVANANFAQSAINSAETFSAQGAAKYSQMAGTPINTVDDLAVAIKNG
-2923 GSGGSF
+2923 LISPSQL
-2929 WTSTKSKTPVEN
+2929 PV
-2941 AYGHWDKH
+2941 D
-2949 MSEFPEYQNSVQYVH
+2949 YVVSSN
-2964 GTKEFLSNPPAGTLT
+2964 GTKLILNTRTSVALNRAGVPQSQWYGTNQTGVPVAGMPAGTT
-2979 ITRSNGDTVLYNPST
+2979 YDD
-2994 NTLAVKAADGTPKT
+2994 LAAGQLARNKLPPTGTPNV
-3008 MFRPDPAQHG
+3008 PGGA
-3018 YPTNMDYFNAQKK
+3018 KK

>member
-26 AGRRIAASASVTDAA
+26 AGHRIAASASVTDAA

-49 ALIMI
+49 ALIMV

-62 VFLADEVAHAAPI
+62 VYLADEVAHAAPI

-267 APLRADQRVNVLT
+267 APLRADQRVNVVT

-341 NMQGPLSA
+341 NTQGPLSA
-349 TAGNAVVNSNGD
+349 TAGNVVVNSNGD

-407 SAGQNVTMTVGG
+407 SAGQNVTMTIGG

-492 LAGGRNATVNGAVS
+492 LASGRNATVNGAVS

-544 NASAQGSLTVTAAS
+544 NASAQGSLTVAAAS

-806 GTVSAPG
+806 GTVSAPD
-813 AIDIRSGTDTTIGSN
+813 AIDIRSGTDTTIGGN

-863 LSTSRSVTT
+863 LSTSRSVMT

-915 IVTVTAGQDA
+915 TVTVTAGQDA

-981 TAGNNIGITGAI
+981 AAGNNIGITGAI

-1020 TATTGSATLAGN
+1020 TATNGSATLAGN

-1061 NARSGSLAAAGPVS
+1061 NARSGSLTAAGPVS

-1224 AANVSAANL
+1224 TANVSAANL

-1278 FAGDVNHQGAPTG
+1278 FAGDVNNRSALTG
-1291 DVIVTV
+1291 DVVVTV
-1297 NGGSNSFDN
+1297 NGGSGTFDN

-1313 QHNLTLNLP
+1313 RHNLTLNLP

-1335 INLGNALTINAQQVN
+1335 INLGNALTINSQQVN
-1350 NSGTW
+1350 NSGAW

-1368 GLTNTGTISKSGDIT
+1368 GLTNTGTISKSGDVT
-1383 LSTSGTLTNSGT
+1383 LSTTGTLTNSGT

-1406 TVLNQTGAT
+1406 TVVNQTGGT
-1415 ITANQDVNLSGA
+1415 ISANQDVNLTGA

-1432 TVSAVRDVNLSGT
+1432 TVNAVRDINLGGT

-1451 ATTKVGRDLNANLS
+1451 ATTKAGRDLNANLS
-1465 GDLVNVGGTITAQ
+1465 GDLVNVGGTISAQ
-1478 NNATINAANVNN
+1478 NNVTITAANVNN

-1528 TYEIVSSGWVST
+1528 SYENIVSGMIST
-1540 DTATITARVGDLQPA
+1540 DTATIIARVGDLQPA

-1564 LSGGTL
+1564 LSSGTL
-1570 YGVALPT
+1570 YGIALPT
-1577 VTRTTTATQASG
+1577 VVRTTTTTQSSG
-1589 AAGVIAAGQDLSIT
+1589 AAGVIAAGQDLTIS

-1623 VASLDNGGD
+1623 VAALDNGGD
-1632 AKVTTIT
+1632 SKVTTIT
-1639 DSIDAASY
+1639 DGIDAASY
-1647 TAFVTQLKAAYAA
+1647 TAFLTQLKAAYAA
-1660 GKLVVLPGVAQ
+1660 SKLVALPGVADTV
-1671 SVTANITPGQV
+1671 SVNITPGQM
-1682 SAPALQ
+1682 SPPALQ
-1688 TSMITSYTSQDA
+1688 KSTLTTYTSQDA
-1700 GQIVAGNNLKLNG
+1700 GQVVAGNNLNLNG
-1713 TGSSLTNAGNLYA
+1713 TGLSLTNAGNLYA

-1732 RANNFVNQGYHTSN
+1732 HANNFTNQGYHASN
-1746 VTSTVGCVA
+1746 VTSTVGCAA

-1761 CAYHYITQAF
+1761 CGYHYMTAAF
-1771 PSAFSYDRP
+1771 PTGFVYDRP
-1780 GQAFTNALPIVPL
+1780 GQAFTDARPFMPMY
-1793 TYHGQPFTYGPNN
+1793 YHSESTAAFTSGPNN
-1806 DSIGIFGD
+1806 ASIGIFGD
-1814 QVSTQSYSYTQ
+1814 QITTQSYSYTQ
-1825 ANNTVF
+1825 TNNTIF
-1831 AGRDLIIAAP
+1831 AGRDLTIAASS
-1841 MVSNTYGNLLAGR
+1841 VSNAYGNLLAGR

-1864 RNNTDP
+1864 RNNTAP
-1870 TNPQTTVTQA
+1870 TNPQTTLTQA
-1880 SSVANTSG
+1880 ASVSNSSG
-1888 NIQAGLDIAMSTAA
+1888 NIHAGQDIAISTAA

-1927 ANRYYCDAFVDMQS
+1927 AYQHYCDAFVDMQS

-1959 VANTGSLIT
+1959 VVNTGSLIT
-1968 AGGQASIAASS
+1968 AGGQVTITAAS
-1979 TVTNQDQTLNA
+1979 TVTSQDQTLNA
-1990 YWHDGFWGVIVGGS
+1990 YWHDGFSGGIVGGS
-2004 NPPDNFGCG
+2004 QPPDNFGCG
-2013 TSANCAALFGSAYR
+2013 TSTNCATLFGSAYQ
-2027 SNAGIQPPTPYA
+2027 SNAGIQPPTPYV

-2080 TSPNVYTPQPTASQ
+2080 TSPSVYTPQPTASQ

-2127 VAGTVTRGTTTAIA
+2127 VAGTVTRGATTAIA

-2171 ALTPSTSP
+2171 ALTPSTNP

-2467 FTQSTNSDNLHTSF
+2467 FTQSTISDNLHTSF

-2756 QNNALNNDLQHVDKV
+2756 QNNALNNDLPHADKV
-2771 VQLIDKLRARNPTKA
+2771 LAAVSEFFQSARKMVPGVHMADQAQAEARAGNYGMA
-2786 AKYTS
+2786 AALTVGS
-2791 DDLLK
+2791 
-2796 AAENVYGGNGGP
+2796 V
-2808 NGMRVWNSLADAQA
+2808 ADAA
-2822 GTVARGT
+2822 L
-2829 TFYKDAQGQYVE
+2829 
-2841 YWKVPA
+2841 
-2847 GAEDVA
+2847 
-2853 RGIVDNA
+2853 GIA
-2860 AYYHGPGYADVTKD
+2860 T
-2874 NLGQLMST
+2874 
-2882 YIAKF
+2882 
-2887 GADTSNF
+2887 
-2894 QGLGEGAAG
+2894 LGEGTLAKQVASKAASAAETTTLYRAVSPEEYSSIMKTG
-2903 LGLAGSLIKKDAS
+2903 QFSFGPAGSEMKQFAFKLDE
-2916 AIEQTVG
+2916 AINYANFQSDYAAIVRAEIPT
-2923 GSGGSF
+2923 SLLGSF
-2929 WTSTKSKTPVEN
+2929 SVSNAIDPFIFKSGVLTVSGD
-2941 AYGHWDKH
+2941 YGMKL
-2949 MSEFPEYQNSVQYVH
+2949 FNSV
-2964 GTKEFLSNPPAGTLT
+2964 
-2979 ITRSNGDTVLYNPST
+2979 
-2994 NTLAVKAADGTPKT
+2994 VKRIGHA
-3008 MFRPDPAQHG
+3008 
-3018 YPTNMDYFNAQKK
+3018 Y